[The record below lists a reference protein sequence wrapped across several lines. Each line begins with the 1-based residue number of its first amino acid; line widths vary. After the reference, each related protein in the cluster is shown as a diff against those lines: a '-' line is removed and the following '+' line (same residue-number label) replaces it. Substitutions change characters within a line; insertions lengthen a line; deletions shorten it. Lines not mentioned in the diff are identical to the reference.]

1 MEIMMLK
8 NKITEMKNSL
18 KGPNG
23 TFELEEARISKLEE
37 RTVEIMQSKQQRGKK
52 NEEK

>member
-8 NKITEMKNSL
+8 SIITEMKNSI

-37 RTVEIMQSKQQRGKK
+37 STIEIMQSKQRRGKK